1 MTAFTIP
8 PKQTIKPLILNSG
21 DSLTVNNGGKSEDVT
36 VNDGAE
42 EQINVGGSSF
52 RTTVNDGGMEFVNG
66 GKADPT
72 KTVIDFTT
80 INGGG
85 VILEHA
91 TADHTRIN
99 FLASSPLSQMDV
111 KDHSVAK
118 NTIIEG
124 GSLLTGQ
131 RGMIVDATSTVENVT
146 FERPGGKG
154 AGLALADPLSVKGF
168 IKGLAVN
175 DFIQFGGTNSGTSV
189 DVKSF
194 QLTNNQHDLT
204 ITYNNNQHAT
214 FHLTAMQANTTFK
227 LTEGAVESTLT
238 VVKIVGVADV
248 QHDFQIV

>member
-1 MTAFTIP
+1 
-8 PKQTIKPLILNSG
+8 
-21 DSLTVNNGGKSEDVT
+21 
-36 VNDGAE
+36 
-42 EQINVGGSSF
+42 
-52 RTTVNDGGMEFVNG
+52 
-66 GKADPT
+66 
-72 KTVIDFTT
+72 
-80 INGGG
+80 
-85 VILEHA
+85 
-91 TADHTRIN
+91 
-99 FLASSPLSQMDV
+99 
-111 KDHSVAK
+111 
-118 NTIIEG
+118 
-124 GSLLTGQ
+124 
-131 RGMIVDATSTVENVT
+131 MIVDATSTVENVT